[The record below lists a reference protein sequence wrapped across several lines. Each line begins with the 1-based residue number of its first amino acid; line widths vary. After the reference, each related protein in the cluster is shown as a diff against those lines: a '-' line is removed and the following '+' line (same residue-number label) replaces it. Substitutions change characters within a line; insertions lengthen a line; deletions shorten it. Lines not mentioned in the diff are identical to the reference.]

1 MNRMQDCAAIYTQYK
16 SMKKQYNYA
25 CLGLLLLVF
34 MTSQLKLAAQTDIDA
49 IMMEKN
55 AFCVGPMYSYSSW
68 KNYWE
73 GTLKRENLNIGRI
86 STNMYSVMGNY
97 GVTRKL
103 NLLFGIPYISTKASA
118 GTMKGLKGLQDLSL
132 FAKWRFY
139 QKRKGDGVLALFGIA
154 GVSVPASNYVA
165 DYLPLS
171 IGLKS
176 TTASAR
182 IMGDYLM
189 GNLFV
194 TGSATYVFRGNVELD
209 RNSYYTTQLYLTNKV
224 AMPDAMNFNFRAG
237 YRSFRLIAEAVV
249 NNWTTLGGFDITRNN
264 MPFPSNRMN
273 ATTAGVNLKY
283 VIPSLPQL
291 SVVAGGNTTIAGRN
305 MGQSTTVYGSLFYV
319 LDLHREKKSADQ
331 PSKQN

>member
-1 MNRMQDCAAIYTQYK
+1 
-16 SMKKQYNYA
+16 MKQRYFTLN
-25 CLGLLLLVF
+25 CCVLLLILLVL
-34 MTSQLKLAAQTDIDA
+34 QLRLSGQTDIDA

-55 AFCVGPMYSYSSW
+55 AFCVGPMYTHSSW

-86 STNMYSVMGNY
+86 SSNTYSVMGNY

-103 NLLFGIPYISTKASA
+103 NLLFSLPYIRTKASA
-118 GTMKGLKGLQDLSL
+118 GTMKGLNGLQDLSL

-139 QKRKGDGVLALFGIA
+139 QKRKGNGVLSVFGIA
-154 GVSVPASNYVA
+154 GVSLPVSNYVA

-176 TTASAR
+176 KTASAR

-189 GNLFV
+189 DKLFV
-194 TGSATYVFRGNVELD
+194 TGSATYVFRSNMEID
-209 RNSYYTTQLYLTNKV
+209 RNSYYTTELHLTNKV

-273 ATTAGVNLKY
+273 ATTAGVNIKY

-291 SVVAGGNTTIAGRN
+291 SVVTGGSMTIAGRN

-319 LDLHREKKSADQ
+319 LDLHREKKSTDQ
-331 PSKQN
+331 P